1 MTMILREG
9 TGMLQMRQP
18 MDSKDYAG
26 SAVRAVLFD
35 VDGTLADTER
45 DGHRL
50 AFNAAFEES
59 GLDWD
64 WSVELYGELLAIT
77 GGKERIRHFMEKYT
91 PAELGRGGL
100 DDWIAGL
107 HRVKTKHYVSLLES
121 GGIPLRP
128 GVARLI
134 RNLRDRNIKI
144 AIATT
149 TTPENVTALLR
160 STLGENSPGWFDV
173 IGAGDIVPG
182 KKPEPDIYH
191 WVLDQLGLPA
201 EQCIAIEDSENGLRA
216 SLAAGLDT
224 LVTVSDYTRWQDF
237 HGAAAVLSDL
247 GEPTQPFTVLEGS
260 VLHSGWVDA
269 ELLLKLKA

>member
-1 MTMILREG
+1 MTTTACEG
-9 TGMLQMRQP
+9 PGMLQTKP
-18 MDSKDYAG
+18 PVDSKDYAD

-50 AFNAAFEES
+50 AFNAAFKES

-64 WSVELYGELLAIT
+64 WGVELYGELLAVT

-91 PAELGRGGL
+91 PAELGRSGL

-107 HRVKTKHYVSLLES
+107 HRVKTRHYVSLLES

-134 RNLRDRNIKI
+134 RHLRDRNIKI

-149 TTPENVTALLR
+149 TTPENVTALLK
-160 STLGENSPGWFDV
+160 SALGEDSPGWFDV
-173 IGAGDIVPG
+173 IGAGDIVPR

-201 EQCIAIEDSENGLRA
+201 EQCMAIEDSENGLRA

-224 LVTVSDYTRWQDF
+224 VVTVSDYTRLQDF
-237 HGAAAVLSDL
+237 RGATAVLSDL
-247 GEPTQPFTVLEGS
+247 GEPTQPFTVLEGG
-260 VLHSGWVDA
+260 VPQNGWVDV